1 MKILLFNIS
10 DVYNKSMINRNVVE
24 ERLMPIL
31 ERIQDTYVYALIGRE
46 NYEQLQTKKINNTLT
61 ANELT
66 LINEYLLACFVAK
79 VEIEALYLMNFE
91 LRNKGAGQILDQ
103 NYQALS
109 TEQIKAYVKSINE
122 TLKVL
127 ENRLYNYITETQ
139 VINLEKYDN
148 TQNFN
153 ANISML

>member
-1 MKILLFNIS
+1 METLLFNIADIYS
-10 DVYNKSMINRNVVE
+10 RSTINRNVVE

-31 ERIQDTYVYALIGRE
+31 ERVQDTYVYALIGND
-46 NYEQLQTKKINNTLT
+46 NYENLQTKKIAGTLT
-61 ANELT
+61 ATETT
-66 LINEYLLACFVAK
+66 LLNKYLLPCYVAK

-91 LRNKGAGQILDQ
+91 LRNKGAGQILDT

-127 ENRLYNYITETQ
+127 ETRLYDYIEDTG
-139 VINLEKYDN
+139 VISLERYDN
-148 TQNFN
+148 TQNIN